1 MGATGRRNAPGGRRP
16 RTLGPVT
23 KDPLIGRLV
32 DSRYEIVDRVARG
45 GMATVYRAQ
54 DRRLDR
60 LVALKL
66 MHPHLADSPD
76 FVARFRREARAA
88 ARLSN
93 PGVVAVYDQ
102 GSLDGVA
109 YLVMELVEGPNL
121 RDLIAAGPLT
131 VREALGLTAQVLRPL
146 GAAHRAGLVHRD
158 IKPENVLLPADGSV
172 AKVADFGLARAVT
185 EVTQTTTGNV
195 LGTVAYLAPELI
207 TTGSSAP
214 CADVFSVGVILYELL
229 TGSQPFAADTP
240 IQIAFRNVHEDVPA
254 PSLQLPDLSE
264 RVDALVA
271 AMTRR
276 SPQDRLADAD
286 AALTRLREVVS
297 ALSDAELAVKRGGA
311 TGSVRT
317 QEVLAANAEAARTA
331 MLATDGAENEPDDV
345 DAPADAATPG
355 AGLRTVSL
363 PIGSIAPDE
372 AAGSRDG
379 TTRSLDRRQAAR
391 AAGAQEETAK
401 VARHSRR
408 RPRRRTVVAAA
419 LLLAAAGGG
428 GAWYFTTGPGRT
440 VPVPQI
446 AGMTAADA
454 QAEVEAAGL
463 VWGAPT
469 RAYSDTVPADSVI
482 SSSPDAATRLH
493 PGDAV
498 TPVISRGIEQKTV
511 PDVVGSSQDDATTAI
526 TDAGLSLGAVTKTYS
541 DSVASGMV
549 ISSEPVA
556 GTTVNH
562 SSAVAIVVSL
572 GRQPAVVPDV
582 TGMSVE
588 DATTTL
594 EASGLTLGAQS
605 EAFSD
610 DVASGLVISS
620 SPASGAEGYYH
631 GDSVDVTVSKG
642 PEMVTVPDVAGMSE
656 QEATTALKDAG
667 LEVEVS
673 RVLGGLFGTAH
684 STDPA
689 AGTSVRKG
697 SKVTLN
703 VV

>member
-1 MGATGRRNAPGGRRP
+1 M
-16 RTLGPVT
+16 T

-32 DSRYEIVDRVARG
+32 DARYEIVDRVARG
-45 GMATVYRAQ
+45 GMATVYRAR

-60 LVALKL
+60 MVALKL
-66 MHPHLADSPD
+66 MHPHLAESPD

-102 GSLDGVA
+102 GGLDGVA

-121 RDLIAAGPLT
+121 RDLITAGPLT

-185 EVTQTTTGNV
+185 EVAQTTTGNI

-207 TTGSSAP
+207 TAGASTP
-214 CADVFSVGVILYELL
+214 CADVYSVGVILYELL
-229 TGSQPFAADTP
+229 TGVQPFAADTP
-240 IQIAFRNVHEDVPA
+240 IQIAFRNVHEDI
-254 PSLQLPDLSE
+254 PSPSYRLPDLSE
-264 RVDALVA
+264 RVDELVA

-276 SPQDRLADAD
+276 DPGSRLADAD
-286 AALTRLREVVS
+286 AALSRLRAVVS
-297 ALSDAELAVKRGGA
+297 SLTDAELSVKRGGA

-331 MLATDGAENEPDDV
+331 MTSTDGQD
-345 DAPADAATPG
+345 DAPGAAQTPADVATPD

-372 AAGSRDG
+372 AARAHDG
-379 TTRSLDRRQAAR
+379 TTRALRRAEPSREEDAR
-391 AAGAQEETAK
+391 ATQP
-401 VARHSRR
+401 VSRLPVR
-408 RPRRRTVVAAA
+408 RPRRRALVAAGV
-419 LLLAAAGGG
+419 LLAVGGG
-428 GAWYFTTGPGRT
+428 GAWYFLSGPGRT

-446 AGMTAADA
+446 VGMTAADA
-454 QAEVEAAGL
+454 QAQIEAAGL

-469 RAYSDTVPADSVI
+469 RVYSDTVPADSVI
-482 SSSPDAATRLH
+482 SCSPGAEARLR
-493 PGDAV
+493 PGEAV
-498 TPVISRGIEQKTV
+498 TPVISRGIEQKKV
-511 PDVVGSSQDDATTAI
+511 PDVVGSSEQAAATAI

-549 ISSEPVA
+549 ISSDPRA

-572 GRQPAVVPDV
+572 GRQPATIPDV
-582 TGMSVE
+582 TGMSVA
-588 DATTTL
+588 DATTAL
-594 EASGLTLGAQS
+594 EAAGLTLGTQS
-605 EAFSD
+605 EAYSD
-610 DVASGLVISS
+610 TVASGLVISS
-620 SPASGAEGYYH
+620 SPASGARGYH
-631 GDSVDVTVSKG
+631 RGDTVDVTVSKG
-642 PEMVTVPDVAGMSE
+642 PEMVNVPDVTGMSPE
-656 QEATTALKDAG
+656 EASAALKDAG
-667 LEVEVS
+667 LEAEVS
-673 RVLGGLFGTAH
+673 RIMGGLFNTVR
-684 STDPA
+684 STEPA

-697 SKVTLN
+697 SKVTIS
-703 VV
+703 VI

>member
-1 MGATGRRNAPGGRRP
+1 M
-16 RTLGPVT
+16 
-23 KDPLIGRLV
+23 V
-32 DSRYEIVDRVARG
+32 DARYEIVDRVARG

-158 IKPENVLLPADGSV
+158 VKPENVLLPADGSV

-229 TGSQPFAADTP
+229 TGAQPFTAETP

-254 PSLQLPDLSE
+254 PSERLPDLAQS
-264 RVDALVA
+264 VDALVA
-271 AMTRR
+271 QMTRR
-276 SPQDRLADAD
+276 APEERLADAD
-286 AALTRLREVVS
+286 AALSRLRQVVS

-317 QEVLAANAEAARTA
+317 QEVLAANAEAAHTA
-331 MLATDGAENEPDDV
+331 MLAADGDASEPDDAQV
-345 DAPADAATPG
+345 PADAATPG

-372 AAGSRDG
+372 DSESRDG
-379 TTRSLDRRQAAR
+379 TTRALDRRQAVR
-391 AAGAQEETAK
+391 AGSQEETAR
-401 VARHSRR
+401 VARHSAR
-408 RPRRRTVVAAA
+408 RPRRRALVAAGLV
-419 LLLAAAGGG
+419 LLTAGGA
-428 GAWYFTTGPGRT
+428 GAWYFGAGPGRT

-446 AGMTAADA
+446 AGMTAAEA
-454 QAEVEAAGL
+454 QALVESAGL

-482 SSSPDAATRLH
+482 SSSPEAATRMH
-493 PGDAV
+493 PGEAV

-582 TGMSVE
+582 TGMSVD

-594 EASGLTLGAQS
+594 QAAGLTLGTQS

-631 GDSVDVTVSKG
+631 GDAVDVTVSKG
-642 PEMVTVPDVAGMSE
+642 PEMVNVPDVAGMSE
-656 QEATTALKDAG
+656 QEATAALQEVG

-689 AGTSVRKG
+689 AGESVRKG